1 MPRVVR
7 ARTIRLYEILALV
20 NLIAVHLF
28 LQRTRM
34 APPFLDLIDTL
45 VEYLPQFLYLMAGG
59 MVARGVWAATRGRF
73 RRWVRRLRRWRWW
86 VETLRLIVTIGIVL
100 HAYSFLK
107 VLMPLATSR
116 QADALLWKID
126 RLLLFGH
133 SPNVLFLEL
142 FAHPSSLLF
151 VDWTYEHVFQWS
163 LYLAL
168 ALGLSAPSNRVRV
181 SLVSAM
187 TWLWVSGG
195 WLYYTLPSLG
205 PAYAF
210 PEVWAAHRE
219 ALARST
225 YLQSELM
232 RNFQNVLHTAR
243 TGQPRPIA
251 IMYGIAAFPSLHVAF
266 QTYLALWLRRVAP
279 AWGPLAIAAAIVI
292 FVGSV
297 VTGWHY
303 LVDSLAGVAMAL
315 IVWALIVPNL
325 DLTRFR
331 GTIHDSGA
339 EAAGAQAPR

>member
-1 MPRVVR
+1 MPRAVR
-7 ARTIRLYEILALV
+7 ARTLRSYEILALL

-34 APPFLDLIDTL
+34 APPFLEFLDTL
-45 VEYLPQFLYLMAGG
+45 AQFVPQITYLAAAGLA
-59 MVARGVWAATRGRF
+59 ARGVVAALRGRF
-73 RRWVRRLRRWRWW
+73 RPWLRRLRRWRWW
-86 VETLRLIVTIGIVL
+86 LETIRLIATVGIVL

-116 QADALLWKID
+116 QADAILWNLD
-126 RLLLFGH
+126 RLLLFGY

-142 FAHPSSLLF
+142 FSNPTALLV

-168 ALGLSAPSNRVRV
+168 ALGLSAPSDRVRV

-187 TWLWVSGG
+187 TWLWIVGG

-219 ALARST
+219 ALSRSFF
-225 YLQSELM
+225 LQSELM
-232 RNFQNVLHTAR
+232 RNFQNVLHTAH
-243 TGQPRPIA
+243 TGQPRPIH

-266 QTYLALWLRRVAP
+266 QTFLALYVRALAP
-279 AWGPLAIAAAIVI
+279 IWGPLAITAAIVI

-303 LVDSLAGVAMAL
+303 LADSLAGALMAAMLYAL
-315 IVWALIVPNL
+315 LNRSYGISRYYRLFMAVSS
-325 DLTRFR
+325 R
-331 GTIHDSGA
+331 G
-339 EAAGAQAPR
+339 